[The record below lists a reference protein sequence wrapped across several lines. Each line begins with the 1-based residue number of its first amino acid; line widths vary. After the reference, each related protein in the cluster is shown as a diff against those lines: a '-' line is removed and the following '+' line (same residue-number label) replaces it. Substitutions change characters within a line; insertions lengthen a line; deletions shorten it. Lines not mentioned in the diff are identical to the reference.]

1 MKHTLKYMIVAL
13 AGLML
18 VACNKKEEIVP
29 DEKPAEKYTYT
40 ISVAGDTKSHL
51 SGDHMTW
58 DDGDLIGW
66 FVNNNSFDCSEI
78 DEEATPCTFEVSSA
92 TALPA
97 NSMVYAFAPCYPL
110 VYETTPTKTNAPLS
124 IPVAQDGTISDAMPM
139 VSVPI
144 EIVDPVAAST
154 DKPIAEAKFL
164 NLGAVIEYDIYTT
177 NASYNAEKVQSVKFT
192 SNSNI
197 AGDFTVNLTTVAEN
211 AIPVPSGLTEDTV
224 TSTLASAT
232 TVGGSKATGIK
243 VYQVIAPGT
252 WSGTVTVT
260 TDAAVYEYPVTSKE
274 FNRATI
280 KTLNVDLASANATR
294 ISLVEYMLTAHQWE
308 LKEVQEVGD
317 IRTSATGNKLTLNSN
332 HTMAFDC
339 SANSNQT
346 YDHTWSAGLIAPNAY
361 GEVADMRWSTT
372 SSGGKDYLTVTDGF
386 LLVFAQASMTGE
398 YEIEELTDSK
408 LRVKI
413 TTYDEAWTLKFD
425 AVNDSL
431 TPGVETT
438 WDHTIASG
446 DFGLTE
452 TVENAESITA
462 TISGKTWTV
471 STDSHYY
478 CIKEQWPWAGLA
490 LWCAN
495 GWNNYALL
503 LTLES
508 SDFDGVI
515 SSVGIDL
522 SLAGNEHQRVSC
534 SVGGTSY
541 GSQEIN
547 NDDEEHAQQTVTF
560 TGSSSGTIVI
570 TVDNSLTC
578 GIPMMFRGLHVTY
591 TPD

>member
-1 MKHTLKYMIVAL
+1 MIVAL
-13 AGLML
+13 AGLSL
-18 VACNKKEEIVP
+18 LACNKKEEIVP
-29 DEKPAEKYTYT
+29 DEKPAGKYTYT
-40 ISVAGDTKSHL
+40 IAVAGDTKSHL
-51 SGDHMTW
+51 AGDHMAW
-58 DDGDLIGW
+58 DETDMIGW
-66 FVNNNSFDCSEI
+66 FINNNAFDCSEI
-78 DEEATPCTFEVSSA
+78 DIEATPRTFEVSSS

-110 VYETTPTKTNAPLS
+110 VYETTPTKTAAPLS
-124 IPVAQDGTISDAMPM
+124 IPVSQSGTISDAMPM

-144 EIVDPVAAST
+144 EIADPVAAST
-154 DKPIAEAKFL
+154 DKPIAEAKFI
-164 NLGAVIEYDIYTT
+164 NLGAVIEYNIYTT

-197 AGDFTVNLTTVAEN
+197 AGDFSVNLTTVAEN

-308 LKEVQEVGD
+308 LKEVQEVGV
-317 IRTSATGNKLTLNSN
+317 ICTSATGNKLTLNSN

-346 YDHTWSAGLIAPNAY
+346 YDHTWSGGLIAPNKY
-361 GEVADMRWSTT
+361 GEVANMRWSTT
-372 SSGGKDYLTVTDGF
+372 SSGDMDYLTVTDGF

-425 AVNDSL
+425 AVNDSP

-495 GWNNYALL
+495 GWNNNALL

-522 SLAGNEHQRVSC
+522 SLAGNEHQLVSC

-547 NDDEEHAQQTVTF
+547 NDDEKHPQQTVTF